1 MVVEAMHLHLQ
12 AENVQKWGCAALTAL
27 CGMCGDDALG
37 TLRERQSAQP
47 GGRRSA
53 EKGHAARVQLLI

>member
-1 MVVEAMHLHLQ
+1 MHLHLQ

-27 CGMCGDDALG
+27 CGMCGDDARIG
-37 TLRERQSAQP
+37 AWGWLRERQSAQP